1 MSALP
6 VPAADPARRIRLLRM
21 VVDALDT
28 QAEAARMLCVEPS
41 TLSQWLSGK
50 RCPEWHMVHE
60 AVKRTLRRRPELAPV
75 FVEVFASEI
84 LDLDGSWKPRPD
96 EEVGDF
102 TDESSDVTV
111 AHGRLT
117 EAVRARDPKRIEA
130 EGRGLVREAEEATRA
145 GLRMVAGGAR

>member
-28 QAEAARMLCVEPS
+28 QAEAARMLCVEGS

-60 AVKRTLRRRPELAPV
+60 AVKRTLRRRPELAPM
-75 FVEVFASEI
+75 FVEVFASDV
-84 LDLDGSWKPRPD
+84 LDLDGTWKPHAGD
-96 EEVGDF
+96 EVGDYS
-102 TDESSDVTV
+102 DESGDVTE
-111 AHGRLT
+111 AHGELTTKVRQGDREGVARASLRLVT
-117 EAVRARDPKRIEA
+117 
-130 EGRGLVREAEEATRA
+130 EAEEAGRA
-145 GLRMVAGGAR
+145 ARKAVGA